1 MPPRTR
7 TPLTRDRILSAALE
21 LADRDGFESC
31 TMRKLGAQLGVE
43 AMSLYRHVTSKE
55 DLLGGLV
62 DLVFAE
68 VELDEPG
75 TAEWRAAMRTRAVS
89 QRTAMRRHRWAIGL
103 MEGRLQPGPAS
114 LRVHDGTLG
123 ILREAGFPF
132 RAAVHANSVL
142 DAYVYGFALQER
154 GLPEQAD
161 GATAEV
167 MREQARHV
175 PEMNDFPYLVEAMG
189 EFAETGGYDYD
200 AEFAFGLELI
210 LDGIE
215 RLSPAAAT
223 TRPDS
228 PPRPRTSRTPR
239 TRTG

>member
-1 MPPRTR
+1 MSSKAR
-7 TPLTRDRILSAALE
+7 TPLSRDRVLRAALD
-21 LADRDGFESC
+21 LADRDGFEAC

-43 AMSLYRHVTSKE
+43 AMSLYRYVASKE
-55 DLLGGLV
+55 DLLSGLV

-68 VELDEPG
+68 VEVDEPG
-75 TAEWRAAMRTRAVS
+75 TTEWRQAMRDRAHSHRAAMR
-89 QRTAMRRHRWAIGL
+89 RHSWAIGF
-103 MEGRLQPGPAS
+103 MEGRMQPGPAS
-114 LRVHDGTLG
+114 LRVHDATLG
-123 ILREAGFPF
+123 ILRAAGFPF

-154 GLPEQAD
+154 GLPAQAD

-175 PEMNDFPYLVEAMG
+175 PEMRDFPYLVEAMG
-189 EFAETGGYDYD
+189 EFADAGYDFD

-215 RLSPAAAT
+215 LLRA
-223 TRPDS
+223 
-228 PPRPRTSRTPR
+228 
-239 TRTG
+239 

>member
-1 MPPRTR
+1 LR
-7 TPLTRDRILSAALE
+7 AALD
-21 LADRDGFESC
+21 LADRDGFEGC

-55 DLLGGLV
+55 DLLSGLV

-68 VELDEPG
+68 VEVDQPG
-75 TAEWRAAMRTRAVS
+75 TTEWRTTMRGRAHS
-89 QRTAMRRHRWAIGL
+89 HRAAMRRHRWAIGL
-103 MEGRLQPGPAS
+103 MEGRMQPGPAS
-114 LRVHDGTLG
+114 LRVHDATLG
-123 ILREAGFPF
+123 SLREAGFPF

-154 GLPEQAD
+154 GLPARAD

-175 PEMNDFPYLVEAMG
+175 PDMQDYPYLVEALT
-189 EFAETGGYDYD
+189 EFAHGGYDYD
-200 AEFAFGLELI
+200 AEFAVGLELI

-215 RLSPAAAT
+215 RLRS
-223 TRPDS
+223 
-228 PPRPRTSRTPR
+228 
-239 TRTG
+239 

>member
-1 MPPRTR
+1 MPSRAR
-7 TPLTRDRILSAALE
+7 TPLSRDRILLAALD
-21 LADRDGFESC
+21 LADQEGFEAC

-55 DLLGGLV
+55 DLLDGLV

-68 VELDEPG
+68 VEVDEPG
-75 TAEWRAAMRTRAVS
+75 TREWRPATRDRAYS
-89 QRTAMRRHRWAIGL
+89 QRAAMRRHRWAIGL
-103 MEGRLQPGPAS
+103 MEGRMQPGPAS
-114 LRVHDGTLG
+114 LSVHDATLG

-154 GLPEQAD
+154 DLPAQAD

-167 MREQARHV
+167 MRQQARHV
-175 PEMNDFPYLVEAMG
+175 PEMRDYPYLVEAMG
-189 EFAETGGYDYD
+189 EFADAGYDYD
-200 AEFAFGLELI
+200 AEFTYGLELI

-215 RLSPAAAT
+215 RWRS
-223 TRPDS
+223 
-228 PPRPRTSRTPR
+228 
-239 TRTG
+239 

>member
-1 MPPRTR
+1 MTSKTR
-7 TPLTRDRILSAALE
+7 TPLSRDRILRAALD
-21 LADRDGFESC
+21 LADRDGFEAC

-43 AMSLYRHVTSKE
+43 AMSLYRHVTGKE

-62 DLVFAE
+62 EMVFAE
-68 VELDEPG
+68 IEVDRPG
-75 TAEWRAAMRTRAVS
+75 TTEW
-89 QRTAMRRHRWAIGL
+89 RTAMRERADSQRAAMHRHRWAIGL
-103 MEGRLQPGPAS
+103 MEGRMQPGPAS
-114 LRVHDGTLG
+114 LRVHDATLG
-123 ILREAGFPF
+123 ILREAGFSF

-154 GLPEQAD
+154 DLPAQAD

-175 PEMNDFPYLVEAMG
+175 PQMSDYPYLVEAMG
-189 EFAETGGYDYD
+189 EFSDGGYDYD

-215 RLSPAAAT
+215 RLRSWL
-223 TRPDS
+223 R
-228 PPRPRTSRTPR
+228 RR
-239 TRTG
+239 